1 MTKCRG
7 IIAEAFNPTSEEF
20 TDLLDQ
26 ASAAPHFHIDLDVND
41 HAVKVTVR
49 STGPSWMTGHERA
62 AAARREKGNN
72 QRERVRKLY
81 VGIRRAGR
89 SDEAEIK
96 LLIRERTGLSRRQV
110 NRHVSS
116 LKGLKLI

>member
-1 MTKCRG
+1 S
-7 IIAEAFNPTSEEF
+7 NLTSEEF
-20 TDLLDQ
+20 ADLLDQ
-26 ASAAPHFHIDLDVND
+26 ASAAPHDHFRIEMDVKD
-41 HAVKVTVR
+41 DAVKVTLR

-81 VGIRRAGR
+81 DGLRRAGR

-110 NRHVSS
+110 NRHVSA